1 MNKGRQR
8 YFYDNRGFILSY
20 RCYSAYVLLTT
31 GPHTR
36 GGQHKVY
43 IRRHVGEPRFTIL
56 EVWEVSQLCLVQP
69 QVHQEKTEEQVS
81 AKGKGR
87 KEADQDKCFLWT
99 EEKLLETTNESFVLT
114 IYLVFIFLFHL
125 NRTHFSAIHLSFQIC
140 FKDILFKSQ
149 E

>member
-43 IRRHVGEPRFTIL
+43 IRRHVGEPRFTML
-56 EVWEVSQLCLVQP
+56 EVWEVLPLSLHNWVTSLYSKPTKNIMPLIKVLP
-69 QVHQEKTEEQVS
+69 P
-81 AKGKGR
+81 
-87 KEADQDKCFLWT
+87 DQGIL
-99 EEKLLETTNESFVLT
+99 
-114 IYLVFIFLFHL
+114 
-125 NRTHFSAIHLSFQIC
+125 
-140 FKDILFKSQ
+140 ILF
-149 E
+149 

>member
-43 IRRHVGEPRFTIL
+43 IRRHVGEPRFYYVRGMGGVAVVI
-56 EVWEVSQLCLVQP
+56 
-69 QVHQEKTEEQVS
+69 
-81 AKGKGR
+81 A
-87 KEADQDKCFLWT
+87 
-99 EEKLLETTNESFVLT
+99 
-114 IYLVFIFLFHL
+114 
-125 NRTHFSAIHLSFQIC
+125 
-140 FKDILFKSQ
+140 
-149 E
+149 